1 MPRPKRPP
9 SSCRC
14 CWAWGDHFYTDICR
28 ACTSWNKAYPERRC
42 RCCRRQAACKDGYCR
57 LCRKQASLNHDHR
70 LKTKVNLDT
79 PRRTGHQLFF
89 ADLVRSVQLPEAD
102 PEPAAAPRLRPVR
115 LKLRYQQLICCDSTR
130 DLRHVPLV
138 GLEIRHPEYVDFVL
152 ARAEAIG
159 QARGW
164 SDMVRIRTQRALTIV
179 AAVHDPWEKVLASTV
194 AQLTARQL
202 PACRVIDVLE
212 DLQLL
217 QDDRPDPLDGWLVGM
232 LAGLPVGIEEET
244 LVWVDHMRHGG
255 QRARPRAA
263 QTVRNKLS
271 AVVPFLRHVGRD
283 YHTLRQVTRE
293 DCKTWLDTVT
303 KDRHRVIVALRALF
317 KTLKAK
323 KVIFADPTRYIR
335 GGKTTGTIP
344 QPLAPHRLAQAAEM
358 AAGDPTLRVV
368 LALTAIH
375 ALGAEETRR
384 VQLDDIDLPTE
395 RIHLRGIDRPLDP
408 YTRQAINDYLAIR
421 RSTWPRTANPHL
433 LVSKRT
439 AHELGP
445 TTHTWM
451 TKRLRSMGLTTTQLR
466 TDRILDEAAATAGD
480 PLHLA
485 TVFGMSTGAAVRYA
499 DAVRE
504 TSTT

>member
-1 MPRPKRPP
+1 M
-9 SSCRC
+9 
-14 CWAWGDHFYTDICR
+14 
-28 ACTSWNKAYPERRC
+28 SWNRDYPERRC
-42 RCCRRQAACKDGYCR
+42 RCCWRQAACKDGYCR
-57 LCRKQASLNHDHR
+57 LCRKQASLNHDHQF
-70 LKTKVNLDT
+70 KTKVDLDT

-89 ADLVRSVQLPEAD
+89 ADLVRAVQLPEEDSPD
-102 PEPAAAPRLRPVR
+102 PAVAPRLRPVL
-115 LKLRYQQLICCDSTR
+115 LKPRYQQLICCDATR
-130 DLRHVPLV
+130 DLRGVSFRD
-138 GLEIRHPEYVDFVL
+138 LEIRHSDYVDFVL
-152 ARAEAIG
+152 ARAETIG

-164 SDMVRIRTQRALTIV
+164 SDLVRMRTQRALTIV

-194 AQLTARQL
+194 GQLTERQL
-202 PACRVIDVLE
+202 PACRVMDVLE

-217 QDDRPDPLDGWLVGM
+217 QDDRPDPLDGWIAGM
-232 LAGLPVGIEEET
+232 LVGLPVGIEEEA
-244 LVWVDHMRHGG
+244 LVWVGHMRHGG
-255 QRARPRAA
+255 RRARPRAA
-263 QTVRNKLS
+263 QTVRNKLW
-271 AVVPFLRHVGRD
+271 AVAPFLRHVGCD

-293 DCKTWLDTVT
+293 DCKAWLDTVT
-303 KDRHRVIVALRALF
+303 KDRRRAIAALRALF
-317 KTLKAK
+317 KTLKAQ

-335 GGKTTGTIP
+335 GGRTTGTIP
-344 QPLAPHRLAQAAEM
+344 QPLAPHRLAHAAET
-358 AAGDPTLRVV
+358 AAGDPALRVV

-375 ALGAEETRR
+375 ALGAEEARLVR
-384 VQLDDIDLPTE
+384 LDDIDLPAE

-408 YTRQAINDYLAIR
+408 YTRQAVGDYLAVR

-451 TKRLRSMGLTTTQLR
+451 TKRLQAVGLTTTQLR

-485 TVFGMSTGAAVRYA
+485 TVFGMSTAAAVRYA

-504 TSTT
+504 TEAAWPKGSTE